1 MSIRRRA
8 LDASLVGLALLLTF
22 LAGEVS
28 GFDFTRYRPTTIRA
42 VVNDLPAQQGTV
54 VTTDLPIRSRAKYS
68 GEFRPLPDE
77 SRRLI
82 AAWAEAMNVPGLTT
96 AFRREVKIT
105 EAGTDYWVP
114 VQEVLAPTMN
124 DELRIGEEIE
134 LFMIYIGQINGRH
147 LFLVNAFDHEGPH
160 RTRP

>member
-8 LDASLVGLALLLTF
+8 LDAGLLALALVPTF
-22 LAGEVS
+22 LGGEVS
-28 GFDFTRYRPTTIRA
+28 AFDFSRYRPTTIRA
-42 VVNDLPAQQGTV
+42 FVKDLPAQQGTM
-54 VTTDLPIRSRAKYS
+54 VTTDLPIRARVQYS
-68 GEFRPLPDE
+68 GEFRPLPDD

-82 AAWAEAMNVPGLTT
+82 AVWTEAMNVPGITT

-114 VQEVLAPTMN
+114 VQEFLAPTMN

-160 RTRP
+160 PARP